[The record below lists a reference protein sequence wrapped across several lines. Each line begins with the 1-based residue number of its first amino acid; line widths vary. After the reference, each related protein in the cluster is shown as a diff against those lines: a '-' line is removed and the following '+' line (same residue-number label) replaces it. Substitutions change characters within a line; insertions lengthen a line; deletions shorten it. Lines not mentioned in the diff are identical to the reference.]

1 MKESSGSN
9 DEHTSKE
16 DRKSFKQKINLPKV
30 LGEKKIYLPNFRNKT
45 KIDYRKIKKN
55 QNAANNNKNKSKS
68 RIHKSVIKRNDSS
81 NYSTF

>member
-30 LGEKKIYLPNFRNKT
+30 LGEKNIYLPNKT

-55 QNAANNNKNKSKS
+55 QNAANNNKNKSNS
-68 RIHKSVIKRNDSS
+68 RIYKSAIKRNDSS
-81 NYSTF
+81 KYSTF

>member
-30 LGEKKIYLPNFRNKT
+30 LGEKKKYLPNKT

-55 QNAANNNKNKSKS
+55 QNTANNNKNKSNNRIYKS
-68 RIHKSVIKRNDSS
+68 AVKRNDSS

>member
-30 LGEKKIYLPNFRNKT
+30 LGEKNIYLPNKT
-45 KIDYRKIKKN
+45 KIN
-55 QNAANNNKNKSKS
+55 
-68 RIHKSVIKRNDSS
+68 
-81 NYSTF
+81 